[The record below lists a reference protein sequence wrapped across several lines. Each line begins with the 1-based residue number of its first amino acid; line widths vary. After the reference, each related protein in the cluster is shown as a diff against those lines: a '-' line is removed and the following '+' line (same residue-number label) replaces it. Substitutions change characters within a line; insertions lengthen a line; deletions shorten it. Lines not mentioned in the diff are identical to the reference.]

1 MPTAAEPQA
10 PWPSLHPPSS
20 FEFVSQS
27 LQLSKNH
34 VDGQTRGTQ
43 LPIAT
48 GTRRYSEVQCLLP
61 GMRRCAFGRGQGTGL
76 KQRLRCN

>member
-10 PWPSLHPPSS
+10 PRPSLHPPSS

-48 GTRRYSEVQCLLP
+48 GTRRYSEVQCLLS

-76 KQRLRCN
+76 QQRLRCM